1 MFFGLPKEV
10 GGILRMP
17 DFSLDMSIGYTWI
30 KKQTAHDFCEL
41 LPLTFED
48 IQKRSPAAA
57 MEFLGGGF

>member
-1 MFFGLPKEV
+1 
-10 GGILRMP
+10 MP